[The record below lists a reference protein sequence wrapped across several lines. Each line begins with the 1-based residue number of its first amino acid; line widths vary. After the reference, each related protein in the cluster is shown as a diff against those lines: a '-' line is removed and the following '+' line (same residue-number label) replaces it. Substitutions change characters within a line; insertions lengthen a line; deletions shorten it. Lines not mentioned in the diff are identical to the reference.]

1 METEMLKVVV
11 TILNVVLILLKTFLR
26 PRPKTAKETL
36 PEESPTAEAIAEGE
50 KKAEEKFGP
59 RP

>member
-1 METEMLKVVV
+1 MLKVVV
-11 TILNVVLILLKTFLR
+11 TILNRVLILLKTFLR